1 MARENE
7 SSRNWGA
14 TVWPLV
20 TGLAVGFLVGRETG
34 NGRGRESASAE
45 PKSADTPAAA
55 VKMPAKVYKS
65 QSEFPSGWLKETDL
79 ASVAGISFAGMND
92 GQKTT
97 ALQAMNE
104 RNCECGCGMGSIAT
118 CVKIL
123 LIDPRLNFV

>member
-34 NGRGRESASAE
+34 AGRGRETATAE
-45 PKSADTPAAA
+45 PKTAETPSAVAAA
-55 VKMPAKVYKS
+55 KQPAKVYKS
-65 QSEFPSGWLKETDL
+65 QTEFPSGWLKETDL
-79 ASVAGISFAGMND
+79 TSVAGISFDGMND

-104 RNCECGCGMGSIAT
+104 RNCECGCNMGSIAT
-118 CVKIL
+118 
-123 LIDPRLNFV
+123 

>member
-14 TVWPLV
+14 TVWPLI

-34 NGRGRESASAE
+34 GGGRPRETAAGE
-45 PKSADTPAAA
+45 PKGAEAPAAA
-55 VKMPAKVYKS
+55 ATKLPDKIYKS
-65 QSEFPSGWLKETDL
+65 QTEFPSSWLKEADL
-79 ASVAGISFAGMND
+79 ASVANLSFAGLSD

-118 CVKIL
+118 C
-123 LIDPRLNFV
+123 